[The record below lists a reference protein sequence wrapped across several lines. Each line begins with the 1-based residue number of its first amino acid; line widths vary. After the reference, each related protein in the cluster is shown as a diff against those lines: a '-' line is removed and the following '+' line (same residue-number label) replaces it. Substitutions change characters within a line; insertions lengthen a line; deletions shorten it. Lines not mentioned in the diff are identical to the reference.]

1 MSDMSI
7 EEQIRIIV
15 KDEVESQTIEL
26 ESRLQKAF
34 NLEMER
40 LKEQI
45 VELKNQVDT
54 LNERANK
61 LEEELSSR
69 WGLLVKLR
77 KYTLDQLMAEYK
89 RLTGSMRSDQEE
101 SDENVE
107 K

>member
-1 MSDMSI
+1 MNEMSI

-40 LKEQI
+40 LKEQMM
-45 VELKNQVDT
+45 ELKNQVDN

-61 LEEELSSR
+61 LEEELSNR

-101 SDENVE
+101 SAENV
-107 K
+107 